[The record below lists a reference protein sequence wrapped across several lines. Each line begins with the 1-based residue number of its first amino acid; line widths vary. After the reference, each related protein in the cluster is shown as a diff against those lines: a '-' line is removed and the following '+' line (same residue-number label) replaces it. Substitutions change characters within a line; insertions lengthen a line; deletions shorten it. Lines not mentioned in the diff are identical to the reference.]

1 MGTVRGLLGLL
12 LAAWAAW
19 GAEPPEPAKGTATE
33 KEKGKPAKVE
43 EIVVTA
49 TRHKTLLSN
58 TPGVVQVI
66 TRREIEELNP
76 TSTGQLLEYVTGTT
90 VETGTGSGFP
100 KRSVIG
106 LNGLPPY
113 YTLVL
118 VDGVR
123 LLSEHIHTGQNVE
136 LIPPRSI
143 ERIEI
148 IRGAAAAQYGSD
160 AIGGVVNIITRKCG
174 DTSEVSLGGGAGSY
188 GTREGDF
195 AVLQPLGRGIRFS
208 AFSHRERSDGV
219 PLKAPANRI
228 GSMGYEQ
235 CTCLARVEADITKSW
250 RVFGWFSGVDQEM
263 DWQTTR
269 TESELR
275 TCVVGTTLR
284 LAPSLDLF
292 AQVARSKWVAE
303 TSEEENELLQP
314 EVHLTWRISDA
325 HTLTWG
331 MDHRHQKFS
340 RSSAENLP
348 TQDTFGAFVQHEW
361 RVSHQFTLMAALRYD
376 NVEDMDSVVSP
387 MVSMVYSPD
396 LPLRLRASVGRG
408 FRAPTPQELYE
419 EGYGHGGRALRFG
432 NPDLRPEYSTTG
444 TVAVEL
450 FPGEP
455 FELMWCGYY
464 SEIDDMIVPV
474 YEGPWDQNPSKDV
487 WRRQNIAQA
496 KVCGCEIKAR
506 YAVSRNVRLEAGY
519 SHTKSEDEGTGRPL
533 PYDAGSSAFA
543 KAVAGGRIAGD
554 WRWSGFVALRAVFG
568 RSAWNW
574 KPAAGTP
581 PGDPSGMTTK
591 LRDYQKLDAGLS
603 VHYRDRYELYAN
615 VENILGQDIEN
626 LDDAYTVID
635 GEPVFMAGFRAKW

>member
-1 MGTVRGLLGLL
+1 MGTGRRCGPGSWL
-12 LAAWAAW
+12 LALVVACGAQ
-19 GAEPPEPAKGTATE
+19 GAEPPPA
-33 KEKGKPAKVE
+33 E

-49 TRHKTLLSN
+49 TRHRTLLSN
-58 TPGVVQVI
+58 APGVVQVI

-76 TSTGQLLEYVTGTT
+76 TSTGQLLEQVTGTS

-100 KRSVIG
+100 KRSIIG
-106 LNGLPPY
+106 LNGLPAY

-123 LLSEHIHTGQNVE
+123 LLSEHVHTGQNVE
-136 LIPPRSI
+136 VIPPQSI

-174 DTSEVSLGGGAGSY
+174 EKPEVSLGGGAGSY

-195 AVLQPLGRGIRFS
+195 AVLQPLGRGIRLSVFG
-208 AFSHRERSDGV
+208 HRERSDGV
-219 PLKAPANRI
+219 PLKAPAHRI
-228 GSMGYEQ
+228 GQMGYER
-235 CTCLARVEADITKSW
+235 CNVLARVEADITPFW
-250 RVFGWFSGVDQEM
+250 NVFGWCNALDQAM
-263 DWQTTR
+263 DWQNDTA
-269 TESELR
+269 ESELR
-275 TCVVGTTLR
+275 TCVLGTTLR
-284 LAPSLDLF
+284 LAPSLELF

-303 TSEEENELLQP
+303 VSEEENELCQP
-314 EVHLTWRISDA
+314 EMHLTWRINDA

-331 MDHRHQKFS
+331 MDLRRQKFS
-340 RSSAENLP
+340 RSAAANLP
-348 TQDTFGAFVQHEW
+348 AQDTFGTFVQHEW
-361 RVSHQFTLMAALRYD
+361 RAASHLTLMTALRYD
-376 NVEDMDSVVSP
+376 RVEDMDSVVSP
-387 MVSMVYSPD
+387 MVSVVYSSE
-396 LPLRLRASVGRG
+396 LPFRLRGSAARG

-432 NPDLRPEYSTTG
+432 NPDLLPEYSTSYT
-444 TVAVEL
+444 AAIEL
-450 FPGEP
+450 FPGDP

-474 YEGPWDQNPSKDV
+474 YGGPWDQNPSKDV
-487 WRRQNIAQA
+487 WRRTNIAQA

-506 YAVSRNVRLEAGY
+506 YTVSRNLRLEAGY
-519 SHTKSEDEGTGRPL
+519 THAKTRDEGSGRPL

-543 KAVAGGRIAGD
+543 KAIAGGRLGGD

-574 KPAAGTP
+574 TPAAGAP
-581 PGDPSGMTTK
+581 PDDPTGLTTK

-603 VHYRDRYELYAN
+603 VHYKHRYEFYVNVAN
-615 VENILGQDIEN
+615 VLGQDIEN
-626 LDDAYTVID
+626 LDDVYTVID
-635 GEPVFMAGFRAKW
+635 GEPVVMAGFRARW